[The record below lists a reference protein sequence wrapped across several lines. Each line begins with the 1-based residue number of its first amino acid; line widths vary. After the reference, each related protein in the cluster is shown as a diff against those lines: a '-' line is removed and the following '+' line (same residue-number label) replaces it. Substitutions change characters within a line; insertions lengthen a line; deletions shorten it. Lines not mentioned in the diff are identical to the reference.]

1 MMPDE
6 ATQLAATYS
15 AVARNVIT
23 GDLGVP
29 VQSHHFAVA
38 APLSFAEPRM
48 GALAPEAAPSLRSP
62 LLLAHRLSM
71 PLATLTLA
79 LIRRP
84 SSPVAAR

>member
-6 ATQLAATYS
+6 ATQLAATYH
-15 AVARNVIT
+15 AVAHDVIT

-38 APLSFAEPRM
+38 ALRSFSGPRVC
-48 GALAPEAAPSLRSP
+48 GLTPETAPSLRSP
-62 LLLAHRLSM
+62 LLQTHRLSI
-71 PLATLTLA
+71 PLATL

-84 SSPVAAR
+84 SPPVTPR